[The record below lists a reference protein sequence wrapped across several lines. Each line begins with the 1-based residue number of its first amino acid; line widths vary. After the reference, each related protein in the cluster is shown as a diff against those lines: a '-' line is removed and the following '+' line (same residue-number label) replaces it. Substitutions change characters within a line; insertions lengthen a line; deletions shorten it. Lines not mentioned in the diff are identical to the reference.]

1 MTPSAAEPR
10 RLASLDQFRGYTV
23 LAMVL
28 VNFVG
33 RFDATPAI
41 LLHHHTYCS
50 FADTVMAQ
58 FFFAVGFAFRLTFRR
73 RLEREGRAGAYGRVV
88 KRLLGLV
95 LVALVVH
102 AGPEVARTWSELVEN
117 GPSGAIAASV
127 RSWFQTL
134 MHIAVTSLWILPVV
148 GASAK
153 ARLAFVIFSAVL
165 QVAASQAGYF
175 AWVQDHGIDG
185 GVLGFLA
192 WTIPMIAGTLACDA
206 VADGPTPRQI
216 RRLLAAG
223 AGAMLV
229 GWLLSCGT
237 TLYGIP
243 RGVADPAPDQSWA
256 ADPVIPAAERLR
268 THRLGLAE
276 LPFVAPPGPEAREQN
291 YWMMS
296 QRSGSVSY
304 HIFAAGLSVALFAL
318 FVAVCDRGGVTW
330 GPLRTFGVNA
340 LVAYILHD
348 LVRDAV
354 HPFMP
359 PDSPL
364 WYVAAG
370 LLVNFVVLYLF
381 LRSLEK
387 QNVVIKL

>member
-1 MTPSAAEPR
+1 MTPPAAQPR

-28 VNFVG
+28 VNFVS
-33 RFDATPAI
+33 RFDVAPAI

-73 RLEREGRAGAYGRVV
+73 RLQREGRAGAYGRVV

-102 AGPEVARTWSELVEN
+102 AGPEAARSWSELVQL
-117 GPSGAIAASV
+117 GPGGAVAASV

-148 GASAK
+148 GAGAG
-153 ARLAFVIFSAVL
+153 ARIALAIVSVALQIAV
-165 QVAASQAGYF
+165 SQAGYF
-175 AWVQDHGIDG
+175 AWVQSGGIDG

-206 VADGPTPRQI
+206 VAGGPTARQI

-223 AGAMLV
+223 AGAMLA

-237 TLYGIP
+237 TLYDIS
-243 RGVADPAPDQSWA
+243 RGAADPLPDQPWA
-256 ADPVIPAAERLR
+256 ADPVIPTAERVR

-276 LPFVAPPGPEAREQN
+276 PPFVAPPGPEAREQN

-304 HIFAAGLSVALFAL
+304 HVFGAGLSAALFAL
-318 FVAVCDRGGVTW
+318 FAAVCDRAGVTW

-370 LLVNFVVLYLF
+370 LLVNCVVLYLF

-387 QNVVIKL
+387 QNIVIKL